1 MSPFLPVQCTL
12 SMKPPECSTGA
23 GRRPRRCPGAG
34 GSVLADC
41 PALETLSQ
49 AVERSLLGE
58 HATPVSRVMDLRIP
72 WRQNQSKKA
81 DHQDSLPIAHLV
93 GDGVVQVQSLD
104 RGMEAKGD
112 VAQRIGAEPDES
124 SVELRDQLRRDIQ
137 AAFGVPGGLLLA
149 ESGSAQST
157 RELRSLWLRGRVM
170 PMLAT
175 LADELA
181 RVFGGP
187 VSWSLPL
194 LEAEERDVESRRQQR
209 RAMAIGALVGRGLTV
224 AQATALYDGA
234 ESA

>member
-1 MSPFLPVQCTL
+1 
-12 SMKPPECSTGA
+12 
-23 GRRPRRCPGAG
+23 
-34 GSVLADC
+34 
-41 PALETLSQ
+41 
-49 AVERSLLGE
+49 
-58 HATPVSRVMDLRIP
+58 
-72 WRQNQSKKA
+72 
-81 DHQDSLPIAHLV
+81 
-93 GDGVVQVQSLD
+93 
-104 RGMEAKGD
+104 MEAKGD